1 MRVHDEND
9 GEASAAAAEAGPP
22 PEVRPI
28 EASEPEAVADIRMD
42 TEDGNEGEAGA
53 AAAEAGP
60 PPEVGAAESSAKRA
74 RCV

>member
-1 MRVHDEND
+1 MLPKQKTHTKKQKNPRKKTKEPPTNKEPLFRVHDEND
-9 GEASAAAAEAGPP
+9 
-22 PEVRPI
+22 
-28 EASEPEAVADIRMD
+28 
-42 TEDGNEGEAGA
+42 GEAGA

>member
-1 MRVHDEND
+1 MLPKQKKHTQKKQKTPQKKTKEPPKNKDPLFRVHDEND
-9 GEASAAAAEAGPP
+9 
-22 PEVRPI
+22 
-28 EASEPEAVADIRMD
+28 
-42 TEDGNEGEAGA
+42 GEAGA